1 MKMKTQQGSMQAGFR
16 YWLILS
22 LFLVAFI
29 LRFEHLLARVFH
41 IDEYISM
48 LAAQMTAEKG
58 APILPSGLLYDH
70 GLLLSYLVAPFLRLL
85 GFSEEIARWPSLL
98 IGMITVAGFYL
109 VGSKLF
115 KSQAAGL
122 FALTLAALD
131 VMMILW
137 SARVRMYA
145 LAGFLMLLAL
155 YFLAQGTFL
164 NPHRRYR
171 LAAVVC
177 YLGATLTHSVS
188 VVILPIWILAVMIS
202 VRLGHKKFNLNWYRQ
217 KSVRLEILIGLLLVA
232 LGVGFSVVGQIPFLS
247 PETADAG
254 GGGGGVIGVLMKFLE
269 PGLSW
274 QRVDDF
280 FYYYTSSTYW
290 PLSVL
295 GGLAFLSALVSIVRG
310 QFTRRD
316 LATLFLGLVFWLT
329 IAELGLALTH
339 TWRKT
344 RYLFILCQAPFLL
357 LAADGLARLGEPVT
371 ALFRKHA
378 EPLALVGTLLGIM
391 GILGLWG
398 SPAIAA
404 ANIQGTGGYDTAFM
418 WVKERWQQGDRVM
431 TVHPSASFLYLGR
444 SDYYATQGTA
454 RVLVDDESE
463 ELVDRYVG
471 SQLID
476 SVDTLDQVLSEEGR
490 LWFVVDTS
498 RLFSRYE
505 PLFTQQIFAQMDV
518 VYRAGEVLVFLS
530 QPYSQPVP
538 VEPSTT
544 VTADFGD
551 LIELG
556 GYSLDLGAIAPDGT
570 VQLGLY
576 WRPLTG
582 QFTRVYKVFVQL
594 RNEQDQI
601 VAQAD
606 HYILEGFLTSSIMA
620 QLRDQNEWLRDTA
633 DLTLPQEL
641 PSGTYR
647 LLVGLYDPDTFE
659 RAPVVADQSG
669 ENAVILETVSVP

>member
-1 MKMKTQQGSMQAGFR
+1 MKMKMKQGLVQAR
-16 YWLILS
+16 VSYLLILS
-22 LFLVAFI
+22 LFMVAFI
-29 LRFEHLLARVFH
+29 LRFEYLLARVFH

-70 GLLLSYLVAPFLRLL
+70 GLLVSYLTAPFLRLL

-98 IGMITVAGFYL
+98 IGMVTVASFYL
-109 VGSKLF
+109 VAMKLF
-115 KSQAAGL
+115 KSQTVGL
-122 FALTLAALD
+122 FALTFAVLD
-131 VMMILW
+131 TSMIIW
-137 SARVRMYA
+137 SARMRMYA
-145 LAGFLMLLAL
+145 LAVFFMLLAL

-171 LAAVVC
+171 LAAAVC

-188 VVILPIWILAVMIS
+188 VVILPVWGLAAIIS
-202 VRLGHKKFNLNWYRQ
+202 VALGHRKFGLKWYRR
-217 KSVRLEILIGLLLVA
+217 KSIRLEILIVLALLT
-232 LGVGFSVVGQIPFLS
+232 LGVAFSFVGQIPFLS
-247 PETADAG
+247 PAADTG
-254 GGGGGVIGVLMKFLE
+254 GGGGGVIGVFKKFLE
-269 PGLSW
+269 PGVSW
-274 QRVDDF
+274 ERVDDF
-280 FYYYTSSTYW
+280 FYYYASPDYW
-290 PLSVL
+290 PLSIL
-295 GGLAFLSALVSIVRG
+295 GGLAFLIALVSVIRG

-316 LATLFLGLVFWLT
+316 LTTLFLGLVFYLT
-329 IAELGLALTH
+329 IAELALALTH

-344 RYLFILCQAPFLL
+344 RYLFILCQPPFLL
-357 LAADGLARLGEPVT
+357 LAADGLARLGEPLSL
-371 ALFRKHA
+371 LFRKRA
-378 EPLALVGTLLGIM
+378 ESMTLVGSLLGIV

-418 WVKERWQQGDRVM
+418 WVREHWQQGDRVM
-431 TVHPSASFLYLGR
+431 TVHPSASYLYLGR

-454 RVLVDDESE
+454 RVLLDDESE
-463 ELVDRYVG
+463 EVVDRYVG
-471 SQLID
+471 SQLLD
-476 SVDTLDQVLSEEGR
+476 SVEALNQVLSEKGR
-490 LWFVVDTS
+490 LWFVVDTN
-498 RLFSRYE
+498 RLVSRYD

-518 VYRAGEVLVFLS
+518 VHRAGEVLVFLS
-530 QPYSQPVP
+530 RPYPQPVP
-538 VEPSTT
+538 VEPS
-544 VTADFGD
+544 VMVNAEFGD

-576 WRPLTG
+576 WRPLEA
-582 QFTRVYKVFVQL
+582 QFTKAYKVFVQL
-594 RNEQDQI
+594 RDERGQI

-606 HYILEGFLTSSIMA
+606 HYIFEGFLTGLIMS

-659 RAPVVADQSG
+659 RVPVVTDQSG

>member
-1 MKMKTQQGSMQAGFR
+1 VKMKTKQVSIQAGFR
-16 YWLILS
+16 YLLILS
-22 LFLVAFI
+22 LLMVAFI

-70 GLLLSYLVAPFLRLL
+70 GLLVSYLTAPFLRLL
-85 GFSEEIARWPSLL
+85 GFSEEIARWPSVLV
-98 IGMITVAGFYL
+98 GVVTVASFYL
-109 VGSKLF
+109 VATKLF

-122 FALTLAALD
+122 FALTFAALD
-131 VMMILW
+131 TTMIIW
-137 SARVRMYA
+137 SGRMRMYA
-145 LAGFLMLLAL
+145 LAVFFMLLAL

-171 LAAVVC
+171 LAAAVC
-177 YLGATLTHSVS
+177 YLGATLTHSVA
-188 VVILPIWILAVMIS
+188 VVILPVWGLAAIIS
-202 VRLGHKKFNLNWYRQ
+202 VGLGHKKFNLKWYRQ
-217 KSVRLEILIGLLLVA
+217 KSIRLEILIVLLLLA
-232 LGVGFSVVGQIPFLS
+232 LGVGFSFVGQIPFLS
-247 PETADAG
+247 PAAADTG
-254 GGGGGVIGVLMKFLE
+254 GGGGGVIGVLRKFLE
-269 PGLSW
+269 PGVSW
-274 QRVDDF
+274 ERVDDF
-280 FYYYTSSTYW
+280 FYYYTSRDYW

-295 GGLAFLSALVSIVRG
+295 GGLAFLRALVSAIRG
-310 QFTRRD
+310 RFTRRD
-316 LATLFLGLVFWLT
+316 LATLFLGLVFYLT
-329 IAELGLALTH
+329 IAELSLALTH

-344 RYLFILCQAPFLL
+344 RYLFILCQPSFLL
-357 LAADGLARLGEPVT
+357 LAADGLARLGEPLSL
-371 ALFRKHA
+371 LFRKRA
-378 EPLALVGTLLGIM
+378 EPMTLVGTLLGII

-418 WVKERWQQGDRVM
+418 WVREHWQEGDRVM
-431 TVHPSASFLYLGR
+431 TVHPSASYLYLGR

-454 RVLVDDESE
+454 RVFLDDESE
-463 ELVDRYVG
+463 EVVDRYVG
-471 SQLID
+471 SQLLD
-476 SVDTLDQVLSEEGR
+476 SVEALNQVLSEKGR
-490 LWFVVDTS
+490 LWFVVDTN
-498 RLFSRYE
+498 RLVSRYD
-505 PLFTQQIFAQMDV
+505 PLFIQQIFAQMDV
-518 VYRAGEVLVFLS
+518 VHRAGEVLVFLS
-530 QPYSQPVP
+530 RPYPQPVP
-538 VEPSTT
+538 VEPP
-544 VTADFGD
+544 VIVNADFGD

-576 WRPLTG
+576 WRPLGG
-582 QFTRVYKVFVQL
+582 QFTKAYKVFVQL
-594 RNEQDQI
+594 RDEQDQI

-606 HYILEGFLTSSIMA
+606 HYIFEGFLTGLIMA

-659 RAPVVADQSG
+659 RVPVVADQSG
-669 ENAVILETVSVP
+669 ENAVILKTVSVP